1 MQLFVL
7 TLLIGLSV
15 SEKLPTAPYP
25 PSGWRPNGAILHLP
39 PEYSP
44 QRLRQPIV
52 EIRKENVQYAGQL
65 GETTTAIPNDYLPP
79 SATETSTTEYSENPT
94 VLRVQGLPSQNAPA
108 PFNGQY
114 NELNTGEII
123 FLNKNPSNF
132 QQNGIRPNRN
142 QLNGQYQTSN
152 RYTFAQVNKEKQEQN
167 YIPPSQYYPPSQTE
181 VPRPIQPESD
191 RENDNDEEN
200 DGPTVAIANSV
211 SNGQYYI
218 LGQDNTLQR
227 VIYMTSQTEEDLRR
241 NGFTAQLRYEP
252 VQPIRDP
259 IYAYD
264 NQGHLVKVYNK

>member
-1 MQLFVL
+1 MPWGVRKIEFRYRITGKTPNYQLNFYS
-7 TLLIGLSV
+7 LS
-15 SEKLPTAPYP
+15 
-25 PSGWRPNGAILHLP
+25 H
-39 PEYSP
+39 
-44 QRLRQPIV
+44 Q
-52 EIRKENVQYAGQL
+52 
-65 GETTTAIPNDYLPP
+65 D
-79 SATETSTTEYSENPT
+79 PT
-94 VLRVQGLPSQNAPA
+94 VLRVQGLPSQSAPS

-123 FLNKNPSNF
+123 FLNKNPNHF
-132 QQNGIRPNRN
+132 QQNGIRPNRIG
-142 QLNGQYQTSN
+142 QLQASN
-152 RYTFAQVNKEKQEQN
+152 RYTVGQSNNEKQEQN
-167 YIPPSQYYPPSQTE
+167 YIPPSQYYPTTTIQTE
-181 VPRPIQPESD
+181 VPRPIQSESEA
-191 RENDNDEEN
+191 ENDEDN
-200 DGPTVAIANSV
+200 DGPTVSIANAV

>member
-1 MQLFVL
+1 M
-7 TLLIGLSV
+7 
-15 SEKLPTAPYP
+15 
-25 PSGWRPNGAILHLP
+25 
-39 PEYSP
+39 
-44 QRLRQPIV
+44 
-52 EIRKENVQYAGQL
+52 
-65 GETTTAIPNDYLPP
+65 
-79 SATETSTTEYSENPT
+79 
-94 VLRVQGLPSQNAPA
+94 PSQASPS

-132 QQNGIRPNRN
+132 QQNGIRPHRN
-142 QLNGQYQTSN
+142 QLTN
-152 RYTFAQVNKEKQEQN
+152 RYTIAQSNKDKQEQN
-167 YIPPSQYYPPSQTE
+167 YSPPSQYYPPTQTE
-181 VPRPIQPESD
+181 IPRPIQPSESD
-191 RENDNDEEN
+191 RENDNDEDNE
-200 DGPTVAIANSV
+200 GPNVAIANSV

-264 NQGHLVKVYNK
+264 NLGHLVKVYNK

>member
-1 MQLFVL
+1 MKIFVVI
-7 TLLIGLSV
+7 LLIGLSAC
-15 SEKLPTAPYP
+15 EKLPSAPYP

-39 PEYSP
+39 PEYRP
-44 QRLRQPIV
+44 QGFRQPIV

-65 GETTTAIPNDYLPP
+65 GETTTAIPNEYLPP
-79 SATETSTTEYSENPT
+79 SGTEAATTEYSEEAN
-94 VLRVQGLPSQNAPA
+94 VLRVQGLPSQNTPA
-108 PFNGQY
+108 PFSGQY

-123 FLNKNPSNF
+123 FVNKNPGNF
-132 QQNGIRPNRN
+132 QQNGIR
-142 QLNGQYQTSN
+142 QLNGQLQAAN
-152 RYTFAQVNKEKQEQN
+152 RHTFAQLNKVNQEQR
-167 YIPPSQYYPPSQTE
+167 YIPPVPSTTPYYTTTQTE
-181 VPRPIQPESD
+181 IPRPLQSESD
-191 RENDNDEEN
+191 RETDNDEEN
-200 DGPTVAIANSV
+200 EGPNVAIANSV

-218 LGQDNTLQR
+218 LGEDNTLQR